1 MICTGDLWDEV
12 TKRNFGADCLAELF
26 ELRKRIMR
34 LVPSGNEVIVN
45 ILSEEQIKGL
55 WDIYDRSVL
64 VTNRDTIRMTQMKE
78 LVKSILTLTRKDE
91 AVQNLWSQYDNLL
104 KKCFVSDNLE
114 VYLGEKDK
122 DVFYY
127 MGVNDFVKDYYK
139 KNPNSEWKIKAILQ
153 FGFPFDAVPTKTND
167 SCHFCGKYLETRK
180 WSLFIFT
187 KKTISKIVIGFD
199 DRNTFSNLNFIREQR
214 CSGTEWQTE
223 DLPEDQQGSLFIAYD
238 PWNDDRDRLITE
250 YLNTERIPVLTN
262 AQYKKLRYSFTEIP
276 SECFRIDYLDY
287 LSRYKKSV
295 VDLFGYPDK
304 GEKIKKLKNVVEF
317 INEPRKE
324 EVCLN
329 YNARKNNV
337 FIKDFFF
344 KNKSLKP
351 TVLIGEP
358 DCDYYPYQEFKAEY
372 EIHSYDKEIS
382 PYYLYCLLS
391 SEFISDYYSERYE
404 PEEYSEGLNCY
415 TDSESPLPL
424 KDCIYIE
431 MSPEKMRDKKFQE
444 IYERNINPK
453 LKVHDMID
461 SHEFNNDKAKDSIK
475 KYLVEIKND
484 IDAGSFYSATIL
496 MGSVLEAFL
505 IDWLGE
511 IDGKNYFREPL
522 RVNKDG
528 REQNANFYDYIRLMR
543 EKCPRWTKGLE
554 AKADEIRTKRNRVH
568 AKLYIEEGEI
578 SHDKCY
584 EVLRDLEAIIN
595 NRWNK

>member
-1 MICTGDLWDEV
+1 MICTGDLWDDV
-12 TKRNFGADCLAELF
+12 TKRSFGLDCWQKLLD
-26 ELRKRIMR
+26 LRKLIMKSSGPNRIVLSAEDLEFWWNYLGLCILKGDLKKAESIR
-34 LVPSGNEVIVN
+34 GLLSASGTGEC
-45 ILSEEQIKGL
+45 K
-55 WDIYDRSVL
+55 
-64 VTNRDTIRMTQMKE
+64 RDDGYLK
-78 LVKSILTLTRKDE
+78 
-91 AVQNLWSQYDNLL
+91 NLWNQYDDLL
-104 KKCFVSDNLE
+104 KKCVVSDKLE
-114 VYLGEKDK
+114 TYLNKQEN

-127 MGVNDFVKDYYK
+127 MGINDFVKDYYK

-153 FGFPFDAVPTKTND
+153 FGFPFDAVPTKSND
-167 SCHFCGKYLETRK
+167 FCHFCGEYLETRK
-180 WSLFIFT
+180 WSLFVFT
-187 KKTISKIVIGFD
+187 KKSVSKIVIGFD

-214 CSGTEWQTE
+214 YSGTEWQTE
-223 DLPEDQQGSLFIAYD
+223 DLPEDQQGSLFIAHD

-250 YLNTERIPVLTN
+250 YLNTERIPELTN
-262 AQYKKLRYSFTEIP
+262 AQYKKLRYSFAEIP
-276 SECFRIDYLDY
+276 SERFRIDYLDY

-317 INEPRKE
+317 INEPGKE

-358 DCDYYPYQEFKAEY
+358 DCDDYPYQEFKAEY

-382 PYYLYCLLS
+382 PCYLYCLLS

-404 PEEYSEGLNCY
+404 PEEYLY
-415 TDSESPLPL
+415 ADSETPLPL
-424 KDCIYIE
+424 KNCIYIE

-444 IYERNINPK
+444 IYERDINPK
-453 LKVHDMID
+453 LKAHDMID

-511 IDGKNYFREPL
+511 IDGKNYFNEDYLVVDEKFNYQRRADL
-522 RVNKDG
+522 L
-528 REQNANFYDYIRLMR
+528 DYIN
-543 EKCPRWTKGLE
+543 EIQKKCPKWIDGAR
-554 AKADEIRTKRNRVH
+554 KATEIRKKRNLVH
-568 AKLYIEEGEI
+568 ARLYIKENEI
-578 SHDKCY
+578 SSDVCY
-584 EVLRDLEAIIN
+584 EMLHNLETIIN
-595 NRWNK
+595 NRWNKQ